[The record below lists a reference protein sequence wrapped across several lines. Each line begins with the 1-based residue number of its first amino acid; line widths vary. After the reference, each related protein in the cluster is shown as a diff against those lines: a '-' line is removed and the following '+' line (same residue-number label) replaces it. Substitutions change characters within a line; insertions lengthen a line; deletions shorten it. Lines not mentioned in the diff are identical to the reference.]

1 MMPKNLTNLKV
12 DHVTNTLEFFSFDF
26 SNIFMKLK
34 HLQKCEIF
42 VRTTICQQYDWAK
55 IIDEYFQPMTKVV
68 VYQLSNFLTEAVF
81 IKPPYEK
88 TRNVIDSGPQHLP
101 T

>member
-1 MMPKNLTNLKV
+1 M
-12 DHVTNTLEFFSFDF
+12 TNTLEFFSFDF

-42 VRTTICQQYDWAK
+42 VRTIICQQYDWAK
-55 IIDEYFQPMTKVV
+55 IIDDNFQPMTKVV
-68 VYQLSNFLTEAVF
+68 VYQLFNSLTGDPVFEDVF

-88 TRNVIDSGPQHLP
+88 TRIVIDSGLKHLP